1 MNTFRRFANSLEQ
14 KGVRQTARLV
24 VKYAGV
30 TASRV
35 GDLWFDIRYGTD
47 TSGIIEVDHLEDV
60 TSPNKRFAM
69 RYEVTRARPFQRL
82 LRLLDLPTDG
92 VFVDI
97 GCGKGRVLM
106 VAAGCGFTRL
116 AGVEYSHEL
125 CEVARENLSLFRRK
139 TGLKFDAEVVE
150 ADAVDYDIPPDAS
163 VFFMFNPF
171 YSEIL
176 EMVAWKIARS
186 VAEHPR
192 KVWLIY
198 LYPECRA
205 AFDANSAF
213 AETGRHVWGDCE
225 FVVYED
231 AGPAA
236 AD

>member
-1 MNTFRRFANSLEQ
+1 MNAIRRFTSSLEQ
-14 KGVRQTARLV
+14 KGVKQTARLV
-24 VKYAGV
+24 VKYIGV
-30 TASRV
+30 AASRA
-35 GDLWFDIRYGTD
+35 GDHWFDLRYGTD
-47 TSGIIEVDHLEDV
+47 TSGIIEVDRLDV
-60 TSPNKRFAM
+60 SSPNKRFAM
-69 RYEVTRARPFQRL
+69 RYEVTRARPLNRL

-106 VAAGCGFTRL
+106 VAAGHGFNRIV
-116 AGVEYSHEL
+116 GVEYSHDL
-125 CEVARENLSLFRRK
+125 CEVARHNLSVFRRK
-139 TGLKFDAEVVE
+139 TGIEFDAEVVE
-150 ADAVDYDIPPDAS
+150 ADAVDYGIPPDAN

-205 AFDANSAF
+205 AFDGSSAF
-213 AETGRHVWGDCE
+213 VETGRHVWGDCE
-225 FVVYED
+225 FVVYENGER
-231 AGPAA
+231 AG